1 MIRKLKYLTRIT
13 MLSSVKDYAES
24 MKTRVSETY
33 VSYTSKDAIEQLL
46 IEATSNDATQLSN

>member
-1 MIRKLKYLTRIT
+1 

-33 VSYTSKDAIEQLL
+33 VSYTSKDAIE
-46 IEATSNDATQLSN
+46 